1 MVEKDFCQA
10 LRQSDKVTC
19 YDQTQIHLEI
29 IGKSS
34 DWQIVPIDS
43 FGDCRGQSDSGLPET
58 RWESRWLAFFLS
70 CKCRWH
76 QKFVWVHI
84 WPMCKAVWFSTS
96 YYKKTSTNSSSP
108 LYLCL
113 IFMFL
118 SNMTST
124 SLCYGYLKVACMNW
138 GPRYPPESLK
148 ITYWYDKSRSHFHS
162 KCLFLR
168 SLQIEKMVTLCMY
181 SPFQVLHF
189 PMKLVQAQKI
199 PENLLVNFP
208 NKLI

>member
-1 MVEKDFCQA
+1 MVEKDFRQA
-10 LRQSDKVTC
+10 LCQSDKVTC

-34 DWQIVPIDS
+34 DWQIVPINS

-96 YYKKTSTNSSSP
+96 YYKKTSTNSSLPFVP
-108 LYLCL
+108 LFDFHVL
-113 IFMFL
+113 I
-118 SNMTST
+118 
-124 SLCYGYLKVACMNW
+124 K
-138 GPRYPPESLK
+138 
-148 ITYWYDKSRSHFHS
+148 YD
-162 KCLFLR
+162 
-168 SLQIEKMVTLCMY
+168 Q
-181 SPFQVLHF
+181 HF
-189 PMKLVQAQKI
+189 PLLWLPEGCLHELGAPVPTRIPQNHSLIWQKQKS
-199 PENLLVNFP
+199 LS
-208 NKLI
+208 